1 MINLTK
7 TQNGFIMNEQEYIII
22 DEIEILS
29 STQAHIPTDLGI
41 IFIDTS
47 VSVNGVRYISDINLL
62 CNSLKNA

>member
-1 MINLTK
+1 MINLTT
-7 TQNGFIMNEQEYIII
+7 TQNGFIINEQEYIII

-47 VSVNGVRYISDINLL
+47 VSVNGVSYIDDINLL

>member
-1 MINLTK
+1 
-7 TQNGFIMNEQEYIII
+7 MNEQEYIII

-29 STQAHIPTDLGI
+29 STQANIPTDVGI